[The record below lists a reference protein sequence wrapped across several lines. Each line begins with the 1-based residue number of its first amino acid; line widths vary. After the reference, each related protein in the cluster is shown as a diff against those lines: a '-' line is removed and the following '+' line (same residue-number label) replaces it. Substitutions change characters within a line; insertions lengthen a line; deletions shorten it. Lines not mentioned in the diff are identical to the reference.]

1 MGRCLYSV
9 CICVSLLFIC
19 FLIVSVIL
27 MVMLY
32 SIGVCSSTCIC
43 MGRCIL
49 VGVCILVVDVI
60 IISLKSGGV
69 FGGFFVFSPPS
80 VLGRKFSKRS
90 RKIGIVLV
98 ENSGGEMRKFYS
110 SFFGEVACG

>member
-1 MGRCLYSV
+1 
-9 CICVSLLFIC
+9 
-19 FLIVSVIL
+19 
-27 MVMLY
+27 
-32 SIGVCSSTCIC
+32 

-69 FGGFFVFSPPS
+69 FGGFLVFSPPS

-110 SFFGEVACG
+110 SFFGEVS